1 MDYSKQSIKDLISIC
16 KANGIKGYS
25 GMKQAEI
32 ANLVKAN
39 LPEGNTIQAEA
50 VPQQKQAQQ
59 PMQESKEQSNEDL
72 LQAVLKKQTIKKTA
86 AELNLAT
93 GTVQRWLE
101 LKNVPP
107 QYRFDLFR
115 LLNTEVDYSKY
126 SSNQKDQFF
135 TPTSLVDKCWATF
148 LEKTSINPK
157 DYIFI
162 EPSAGDGSFL
172 KALPKN
178 SMAFDIEPRH
188 HSVKKQDYLTWCP
201 TPPTNK
207 TKDQKYIVFGNPPF
221 GLRGHVA
228 LHFINHSAAFADYV
242 CFILPQLFE
251 SDGKGSPRK
260 RVKGYNLI
268 HSEKVGAL
276 FYTPERAD
284 VTVNGVF
291 QIWSKHVKDEKYTL
305 DNSVSNLVKVYS
317 LSDGGTPSSTRNK
330 EMLDKCD
337 IYLPSTCFGKE
348 NMRLYNSFKELP
360 KKGYGVVFLKDKERL
375 LEKAKKVDW
384 SAAAFLSTNSM
395 FNLRTSIITA
405 TLSSTS

>member
-25 GMKQAEI
+25 GMKQLEI
-32 ANLVKAN
+32 ANLVKTN
-39 LPEGNTIQAEA
+39 LPETNTVTEA
-50 VPQQKQAQQ
+50 PLSTPVAVAVAVAVAAKD
-59 PMQESKEQSNEDL
+59 QEQTNEDL
-72 LQAVLKKQTIKKTA
+72 LQAVLKTQTIKKTA
-86 AELNLAT
+86 EQLNLAT

-135 TPTSLVDKCWATF
+135 TPTSLVDKCWTTF
-148 LEKTSINPK
+148 LEKTHINPK
-157 DYIFI
+157 DYVFI

-178 SMAFDIEPRH
+178 SLAFDVEPRH
-188 HSVKKQDYLTWCP
+188 PSVKKQDYLTWL
-201 TPPTNK
+201 PPKK
-207 TKDQKYIVFGNPPF
+207 TIDQKYIVFGNPPF

-228 LHFINHSAAFADYV
+228 LHFINHSAQFADYV

-291 QIWSKHVKDEKYTL
+291 QIWSKNTQNSTYTL
-305 DNSVSNLVKVYS
+305 DKSVSNLVKVYS

-348 NMRLYNSFKELP
+348 NMRLHDSFKELP

-375 LEKAKKVDW
+375 LAKAKKVDW
-384 SAAAFLSTNSM
+384 SAVAFLSTNSM

-405 TLSSTS
+405 TLSQA

>member
-39 LPEGNTIQAEA
+39 LPELNTILADPQPE
-50 VPQQKQAQQ
+50 PQQTQ
-59 PMQESKEQSNEDL
+59 KEQTNEDL
-72 LQAVLKKQTIKKTA
+72 LQAVLKTQTIKKTA
-86 AELNLAT
+86 TQLNLAT
-93 GTVQRWLE
+93 GTVQRWLD

-115 LLNTEVDYSKY
+115 LLNQEVDYSKY

-135 TPTSLVDKCWATF
+135 TPTSLVDKCWSTF
-148 LEKTSINPK
+148 LEKTKVNPK
-157 DYIFI
+157 DYVFI

-178 SMAFDIEPRH
+178 SLAFDVEPRH
-188 HSVKKQDYLTWCP
+188 SSVKKQDYLTWAP
-201 TPPTNK
+201 KK

-291 QIWSKHVKDEKYTL
+291 QIWSKHTNNTTYTL
-305 DNSVSNLVKVYS
+305 DKSVSNLVKVYS

-348 NMRLYNSFKELP
+348 NMRLHNSFKELP

-375 LEKAKKVDW
+375 LEKAKKIDW
-384 SAAAFLSTNSM
+384 SAVAFLSTNSM

-405 TLSSTS
+405 TLSQAEDS

>member
-32 ANLVKAN
+32 ANLVKVN
-39 LPEGNTIQAEA
+39 LPETNTIQAD
-50 VPQQKQAQQ
+50 PQAQ
-59 PMQESKEQSNEDL
+59 PEQKPNEQTNEEL
-72 LQAVLKKQTIKKTA
+72 LQAVLKTQTIKKTA
-86 AELNLAT
+86 TQLNLAT

-115 LLNTEVDYSKY
+115 LLNQEVDYSKY
-126 SSNQKDQFF
+126 SSNEKDQFF
-135 TPTSLVDKCWATF
+135 TPTSLVDKCWSTF
-148 LEKTSINPK
+148 LEKTKINPK

-178 SMAFDIEPRH
+178 SLAFDVEPRH
-188 HSVKKQDYLTWCP
+188 PSVKKQDYLTWHP
-201 TPPTNK
+201 TQNTSK

-228 LHFINHSAAFADYV
+228 LHFINHSAPFADYV

-291 QIWSKHVKDEKYTL
+291 QIWSKHTNDPTYTL
-305 DNSVSNLVKVYS
+305 DKSVSNLVKVYS

-348 NMRLYNSFKELP
+348 NMRLYTSFKELP
-360 KKGYGVVFLKDKERL
+360 KKGYGVVFLKDKDKL

-384 SAAAFLSTNSM
+384 SAVAFLSTNSM

-405 TLSSTS
+405 TMSQASGTS

>member
-1 MDYSKQSIKDLISIC
+1 MDYSKKSIKDLVSIC

-25 GMKQAEI
+25 GMKQVEI

-39 LPEGNTIQAEA
+39 LSEGNTIQAEA
-50 VPQQKQAQQ
+50 VAVAVAVPQ
-59 PMQESKEQSNEDL
+59 PLQESKEQPTEDL
-72 LQAVLKKQTIKKTA
+72 LQAVLKTQTIKKTA
-86 AELNLAT
+86 TQLNLAT

-115 LLNTEVDYSKY
+115 LLNQEIDYSKY
-126 SSNQKDQFF
+126 SSNEKDQFF
-135 TPTSLVDKCWATF
+135 TPTSLVDKCWSTF
-148 LEKTSINPK
+148 LEKTNINPK
-157 DYIFI
+157 DYVFI

-178 SMAFDIEPRH
+178 SLAFDVEPRH
-188 HSVKKQDYLTWCP
+188 PSVKKQDYLTWCP
-201 TPPTNK
+201 PNK

-228 LHFINHSAAFADYV
+228 LHFINHSAPFADYV

-291 QIWSKHVKDEKYTL
+291 QIWSKHIKDPSYAL

-348 NMRLYNSFKELP
+348 NMRLYASFKELP
-360 KKGYGVVFLKDKERL
+360 KKGYGIVFLKDKERL

-405 TLSSTS
+405 TLSQP

>member
-32 ANLVKAN
+32 ANLVKTN
-39 LPEGNTIQAEA
+39 LPEANTIQTPEVALSQDDTNP
-50 VPQQKQAQQ
+50 PQ
-59 PMQESKEQSNEDL
+59 EQSNEDL
-72 LQAVLKKQTIKKTA
+72 LQAVIKTQSIKKTA

-93 GTVQRWLE
+93 GTVQRWLD

-107 QYRFDLFR
+107 QYRFDLYR
-115 LLNTEVDYSKY
+115 LLKMEVDYSKY

-148 LEKTSINPK
+148 LEKTKVNPK
-157 DYIFI
+157 DYKFI

-178 SMAFDIEPRH
+178 SIAFDVEPRH
-188 HSVKKQDYLTWCP
+188 PSVKKQDYLTWCP
-201 TPPTNK
+201 PNK
-207 TKDQKYIVFGNPPF
+207 NESKYIVFGNPPF

-228 LHFINHSAAFADYV
+228 LHFINHSAPFADYV

-291 QIWSKHVKDEKYTL
+291 QIWSKHVKDDKYTL

-348 NMRLYNSFKELP
+348 NMRLYTSFKELP

-384 SAAAFLSTNSM
+384 SAVAFLSTNSM

-405 TLSSTS
+405 TLSQA